1 MLIAQSQHNF
11 GALDVPD
18 LHTWNANHWI
28 QNPKFF
34 PSKCISYCCS
44 QGGGRWW
51 PFDLETSAKICSVY
65 VLTLHRRRQSMYG
78 SSCVVYNHMSYCLP
92 PLRKFEFQSG
102 GCNKAAVACCH
113 KKQSGNQGGGGG
125 ARKWAD
131 STLPHKIPEPHTK
144 IFSCEHKKSWP
155 MRARC
160 PFREVISILHRNMV
174 I

>member
-1 MLIAQSQHNF
+1 MYFILLQ
-11 GALDVPD
+11 PR
-18 LHTWNANHWI
+18 
-28 QNPKFF
+28 
-34 PSKCISYCCS
+34 
-44 QGGGRWW
+44 RWW
-51 PFDLETSAKICSVY
+51 PFDLETSAKIRSVY
-65 VLTLHRRRQSMYG
+65 VLTLHRRRRRSMYG
-78 SSCVVYNHMSYCLP
+78 SSCVVYNHMSYCLPP

-155 MRARC
+155 MRCSEQGAHSGRWSVLQELSDYWVIIFLAFAVEY
-160 PFREVISILHRNMV
+160 FRFSQFSGKLT
-174 I
+174 